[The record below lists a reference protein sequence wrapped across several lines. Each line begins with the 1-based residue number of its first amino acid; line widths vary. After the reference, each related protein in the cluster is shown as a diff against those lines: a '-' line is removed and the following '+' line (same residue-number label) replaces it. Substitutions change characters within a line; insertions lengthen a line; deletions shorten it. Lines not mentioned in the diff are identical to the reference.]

1 MFSWKL
7 GQSFFPVFFSFFD
20 LPLEISLLTLQ
31 LLYVYRTLPL
41 LPKYV
46 LPLNIW
52 FEPKLRT
59 LIGLYGLSSQE
70 CLCKK
75 KRSREKTLNVFV
87 NKLRKCILIIK
98 TSILFIFYFS
108 WKVTFEKKSIMN
120 GIYFPF
126 FNVIKRVFDA
136 LLSLPSNKSRS
147 KDFWKN

>member
-1 MFSWKL
+1 MKAGPIFLSGFFFHFST
-7 GQSFFPVFFSFFD
+7 
-20 LPLEISLLTLQ
+20 SLSRL
-31 LLYVYRTLPL
+31 VYWHCSSCTYTVPL

-70 CLCKK
+70 CLWKK